1 MYRRLEAPAV
11 AEAISVP
18 NQLASNL
25 SGGHLSGPSQLSPS
39 LQRRLSELAHEYDL
53 TLRQLSDPALL
64 NDSRALVKL
73 TRRQRELEPIIALY
87 REDQQLDQAQREAQ
101 DMLEDPELRELAQQ
115 DLQATQQRRQALNAE
130 LEVLLLP
137 SDPDDV
143 RDVILE
149 IRAGA
154 GGDEAGLFA
163 ADLLRMYERYLSA
176 HGYKLSILDENMS
189 TLGGYSK
196 VMAEVTGEYA
206 FRTLK
211 FERGVHRVQRIP
223 ATETQGRIHTST
235 VTVAV
240 LPVAEPEDVA
250 LDLSDIRLDVYRS
263 QGAGGQGVN
272 TTDSAVRAVYKAGT
286 PEEIMVVCQET
297 RSQIKNREK
306 AIALI
311 RTRLAER
318 VREAFDQQQS
328 ANRAAQVGTGD
339 RSEKVRTYNYPQN
352 RVTDHRLSGDDK
364 NFALDS
370 VMQGGLDGIIA
381 ALTRLEREAL
391 LANMTHGAA

>member
-1 MYRRLEAPAV
+1 M
-11 AEAISVP
+11 
-18 NQLASNL
+18 L
-25 SGGHLSGPSQLSPS
+25 SKS
-39 LQRRLSELAHEYDL
+39 LRARLSELAHEYDL
-53 TLRQLSDPALL
+53 TLRQLADPEVLA
-64 NDSRALVKL
+64 DSAALVKL
-73 TRRQRELEPIIALY
+73 TRRQRELEPINTLY
-87 REDQQLDQAQREAQ
+87 QEDRQLAEREAQ
-101 DMLEDPELRELAQQ
+101 ARELLTDPEMRELAET
-115 DLQATQQRRQALNAE
+115 DLSEVRSRRTAIADE

-137 SDPDDV
+137 TDPADAK
-143 RDVILE
+143 DVILE

-163 ADLLRMYERYLSA
+163 ADLLRLYERYLA
-176 HGYKLSILDENMS
+176 ERGFKLSILDENMS
-189 TLGGYSK
+189 SLGGFSK
-196 VMAEVTGEYA
+196 VMAEVRGHNAY
-206 FRTLK
+206 RTLK
-211 FERGVHRVQRIP
+211 FERGVHRVQRVP

-240 LPVAEPEDVA
+240 LPVAEPSDVH
-250 LDLSDIRLDVYRS
+250 LDLADVRLDVYRS

-306 AIALI
+306 AIEVL

-318 VREAFDQQQS
+318 EREAHEASRSQS
-328 ANRAAQVGTGD
+328 RAAQIGSGE

-352 RVTDHRLSGDDK
+352 RVTDHRLGGEDK
-364 NFALDS
+364 NFALDT
-370 VMQGGLDGIIA
+370 VMGGSLGGVVD

-391 LANMTHGAA
+391 IGSMTDGAA

>member
-1 MYRRLEAPAV
+1 M
-11 AEAISVP
+11 SVVMS
-18 NQLASNL
+18 A
-25 SGGHLSGPSQLSPS
+25 LSPS
-39 LQRRLSELAHEYDL
+39 LQGRLSDLAHEYEL
-53 TLRQLSDPALL
+53 TLRQLSDPEVLG
-64 NDSRALVKL
+64 DSRALVKL

-87 REDQQLDQAQREAQ
+87 REDQTLSQSQQEA
-101 DMLEDPELRELAQQ
+101 EELLQESDTEMRELAQAE
-115 DLQATQQRRQALNAE
+115 LESSHERRAAIASE

-137 SDPDDV
+137 TDPDDAK
-143 RDVILE
+143 DVILE

-163 ADLLRMYERYLSA
+163 ADLLRMYERYLSS
-176 HGYKLSILDENMS
+176 HGFKISLLDESMS

-196 VMAEVTGEYA
+196 VMVEITGDYA

-211 FERGVHRVQRIP
+211 FERGVHRVQRVP

-240 LPVAEPEDVA
+240 LPIAEPEDVE
-250 LDLSDIRLDVYRS
+250 LNMSDIRLDVFRS

-286 PEEIMVVCQET
+286 SEEIMVVCQET

-306 AIALI
+306 AIEII

-318 VREAFDQQQS
+318 QREAFEQQQS
-328 ANRAAQVGTGD
+328 AARASQVGSGD

-370 VMQGGLDGIIA
+370 VMEGQLDGILT

-391 LANMTHGAA
+391 LANMTDGAA